1 MRNRYLSTC
10 GLITGKDGL
19 PVVAIIG
26 GTERGMEIWNPRL
39 KTVELLLDMIPPEEG
54 GTSGLLGS
62 EMVVLKDGKE
72 ILLYGGDQGSY
83 QDGIWKYM
91 SADNTWERYFF
102 ISFFVKT
109 QESHC
114 F

>member
-1 MRNRYLSTC
+1 MKNRWFSSC

-26 GTERGMEIWNPRL
+26 GNQKGMEIWNPRL
-39 KTVELLLDMIPPEEG
+39 KTVEMLWDMIPPEEG
-54 GTSGLLGS
+54 GTEGLEAS
-62 EMVVLKDGKE
+62 EMVILKDGKE
-72 ILLYGGDQGSY
+72 ILLYGGWQGSS

-91 SADNTWERYFF
+91 SINNTWERYFF
-102 ISFFVKT
+102 IFLLIKT